1 MRKLSQWALWI
12 VGAVTVVLLA
22 LAIRFSWAIY
32 ENVSVSMNVQ
42 QSLRLAGMLVIIQF
56 LLGGMVAVLLITA
69 HRKRIQTLKLT
80 DLLQEIETLKRFNEN
95 IIANI
100 PSAVLVL
107 DAGFR
112 ILSANGAFFETV
124 AADKDHT
131 IGQDLCSVLHSPPF
145 SEENHEKCEL
155 RLMLKQV
162 LNEGYPNTHYVVS
175 IDMEHKGKR
184 WLEVSGLLL
193 HGAADRLLVIF
204 EDITQKHKLQQ
215 ELRERREYV
224 ESLFREVPDAIITIN
239 SEARVMEWN
248 PGAMRLFGYS
258 RDDAVGQDL
267 DELITG
273 KDKYFESSSLSK
285 IVLSGEQV
293 TPRELIRYRKKG
305 IPVRVILS
313 ASPIKSEGRVIGAVG
328 VYSDVTALREAQ
340 EALESDNSRLRMA
353 EEALR
358 ESEER
363 FRNLAEQSPNMI
375 FIGKGG
381 KTMYVNKMCETILGY
396 TRDEFFAPDFD
407 FLKLMAP
414 ASVGKFKRNF
424 EQHLQG
430 EDVPPLEYTLQTK
443 SGRQIEA
450 LLMTKLIQ
458 YEGESA
464 ILGTVSIHADRKLVE
479 DGLPEP
485 VENLRDAR
493 LMDAVGQLAGG
504 VEHDSMIR

>member
-1 MRKLSQWALWI
+1 MTQILVSSQVIGGGMRKLSQWLLWI
-12 VGAVTVVLLA
+12 VGAVSLALLA
-22 LAIRFSWAIY
+22 IATRFSWAIY

-42 QSLRLAGMLVIIQF
+42 QSLRLAAMLIVIQL

-69 HRKRIQTLKLT
+69 DRKRIQTVKLS
-80 DLLQEIETLKRFNEN
+80 DSLQEIEALKRFNEN
-95 IIANI
+95 IVANI

-107 DAGFR
+107 DAEFR

-124 AADKDHT
+124 GADKEHT
-131 IGQDLCSVLHSPPF
+131 IGRDLCAVLHFPAF
-145 SEENHEKCEL
+145 SQESHEKCDL
-155 RLMLKQV
+155 RQMLGQV
-162 LNEGYPNTHYVVS
+162 LSEGYPNTHYVVS

-239 SEARVMEWN
+239 SEAKVMEWN

-258 RDDAVGQDL
+258 RDEAIGQDL

-285 IVLSGEQV
+285 IVLSGEQIS
-293 TPRELIRYRKKG
+293 PRELIRYRKKG

-313 ASPIKSEGRVIGAVG
+313 ASPIRSDGKVIGAVG

-340 EALESDNSRLRMA
+340 EALESDHSKLKLA
-353 EEALR
+353 EEALK
-358 ESEER
+358 ESEGR

-381 KTMYVNKMCETILGY
+381 KTMYVNRMCEKILGY
-396 TRDEFFAPDFD
+396 SREEFFAPDFD
-407 FLKLMAP
+407 FLKLMSP
-414 ASVGKFKRNF
+414 ASVGKIRHSF
-424 EQHLQG
+424 EPHLQG
-430 EDVPPLEYTLQTK
+430 EDVPPLEYSLLTK
-443 SGRQIEA
+443 DGRQIDA

-464 ILGTVSIHADRKLVE
+464 ILGTFAALM
-479 DGLPEP
+479 DGEP
-485 VENLRDAR
+485 VEETL
-493 LMDAVGQLAGG
+493 
-504 VEHDSMIR
+504 